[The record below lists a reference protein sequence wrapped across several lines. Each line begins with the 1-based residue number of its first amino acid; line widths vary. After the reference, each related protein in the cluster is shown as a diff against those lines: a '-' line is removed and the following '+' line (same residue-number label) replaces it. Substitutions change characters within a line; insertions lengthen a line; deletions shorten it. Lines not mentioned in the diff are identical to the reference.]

1 MLELKNITHQ
11 FHTDKPVLQQVSLQV
26 KPGTFVAVVGRSGA
40 GKTTLLKL
48 CNGMVKLQQGS
59 VWVDGQCLS
68 QCRGEALRRLQ
79 QKIAVIYQDFCLV
92 PESTVLQNV
101 LNGALYRTAFWR
113 VMAGM
118 FPAEEISR
126 AKAALEK
133 VGLADK
139 AEAVTS
145 ALSGGEKQRTAI
157 ARALMQQA
165 QIVLADE
172 PVASLD
178 PVTADQILSLLKRLQ
193 REKKLTVIMNSHNTQ
208 QAKQYAERIIG
219 LKQGRI
225 VKDADASLWGDRD
238 FAEVYGGR
246 DE

>member
-26 KPGTFVAVVGRSGA
+26 KPGTFVAVIGRSGA

-48 CNGMVKLQQGS
+48 CNGMVKPQQGS

-101 LNGALYRTAFWR
+101 LNGALHRTAFWR
-113 VMAGM
+113 VATGM
-118 FPAEEISR
+118 FPAEEIRR

-139 AEAVTS
+139 ADAVTS

-178 PVTADQILSLLKRLQ
+178 PVTANQILSLLKRLQ

-246 DE
+246 DG